1 MFWLKET
8 FKVLKGVRLV
18 FKEDYLLFGNWVLD
32 LWKRCFLFIVLG
44 IILLLLSDVAAA
56 EKI

>member
-8 FKVLKGVRLV
+8 FKVLEGVRLV

>member
-18 FKEDYLLFGNWVLD
+18 FKEDYGLFGNWVLD